1 MNTTQAGELVLKTD
15 TLGRVKTPAAR
26 REQLLDEFEQSGLS
40 GKKFAELLGLKYQT
54 FATWAQ
60 KRRRARSAPAKGPA
74 PVSAKSAQ
82 ALRWLEAV
90 VEQAEPSGASM
101 QAGLVLELPGGTKAR
116 IAEAKQAALAAA
128 LLRALE
134 KPATSC

>member
-1 MNTTQAGELVLKTD
+1 MNTTAAGELVLKTD
-15 TLGRVKTPAAR
+15 TRGRVRTPLAR

-60 KRRRARSAPAKGPA
+60 KRRRARGAPAKVPA
-74 PVSAKSAQ
+74 KVSAKSAD
-82 ALRWLEAV
+82 AVRWLEAV
-90 VEQAEPSGASM
+90 VEQAGPPGALTK
-101 QAGLVLELPGGTKAR
+101 AGLVLELPGGAKAC
-116 IAEAKQAALAAA
+116 IADAKQAALAVA

-134 KPATSC
+134 SSATSC